1 MENKPDISEREM
13 NASLRAF
20 SQAGR
25 ALTSHS
31 FLVDWT
37 ISFIKNKDVIS
48 KKIEKIENGKDGFDL
63 YIKYKD
69 REQYFI
75 IAENIID
82 IDSIIKKINNDF
94 YFSIVTLNSKE
105 NFDSVLKNWNKLIN
119 FKFLNIIF
127 VNPFSEL
134 DKKWIIF
141 PHTHNKI
148 SDEKALETGLKSM
161 FAMVEPIEEQQLLA
175 KIG

>member
-1 MENKPDISEREM
+1 M
-13 NASLRAF
+13 NDK
-20 SQAGR
+20 
-25 ALTSHS
+25 SHS
-31 FLVDWT
+31 FLVDWS
-37 ISFIKNKDVIS
+37 INFVKNKDIIS
-48 KKIEKIENGKDGFDL
+48 KKIEKIENGKDNFDL

-75 IAENIID
+75 IVPNIAD
-82 IDSIIKKINNDF
+82 IDSIIQRINNNY

-105 NFDSVLKNWNKLIN
+105 NFNIIIKNWNRLIS

-127 VNPFSEL
+127 VNPFSEM

-148 SDEKALETGLKSM
+148 CDESSLKTGLKSM
-161 FAMVEPIEEQQLLA
+161 FETVDSIEEIQLMS
-175 KIG
+175 KITG